1 MELSSSILL
10 SIFENQFKDDLNFEP
25 LSTGKNPCHFKY
37 AGQEFYAYIKNLSP
51 AYFTNKDI
59 WRAQLTGTS
68 ALEEIKATDDSVM
81 FVLLGYDEV
90 NHVYATWNPYFTK
103 QRIGTASSPSFYSR
117 LSEQNAVGKC
127 INTFKMLSL
136 NNDQE
141 VLLFNANCLPEYLAN
156 VNDYFEDG
164 EYVAIGSKRRT
175 DANEAFRTWNDLRQ
189 IEPLKNYC
197 ERHAE
202 LDIAQ
207 GADVTITRFIKEGF
221 FVKHKQYFLKYDSI
235 EQYFQAIADLGK
247 AGLLDTTQ
255 LLHLAFYCRS
265 LIESYSYDEDEK
277 EIIDWEERN
286 TDEDG
291 KLVRIT
297 NPELVEKL
305 REFLYNTEYPD
316 HLAAMNVAADFYGE
330 KFPSMGFADWMKAIK
345 NTIWDAEEARRI
357 SIGEQNATETK
368 TKRCKRQTY
377 MIQGRGPFNL
387 RRFVLEAVR
396 VFTDTF
402 KGLTYDEIKEIFPE
416 CTSNNYTLFV
426 TELEFSQMNE
436 DQKRRYFHG
445 DGEVFTDSKG
455 IHFYVSNQWS
465 APYAMMKIMPLLDGY
480 GIAWEKV
487 ENDDT
492 ENTSHLRQKG
502 TYEKK
507 TNRTS
512 VRLKIYVTMPD
523 GEKINGNN
531 VAETYCRTITRIG
544 PERIRA
550 LNLTCLY
557 TNLIATKDEI
567 PNLPGASYQP
577 VGGGF
582 YVNTHSSTNDKFN
595 WLEKINGL
603 LNLGMAIELR

>member
-10 SIFENQFKDDLNFEP
+10 SIFENQFKDDPNFEP

-141 VLLFNANCLPEYLAN
+141 VLLFNANCLPKYLAN
-156 VNDYFEDG
+156 ISDYFEDG

-175 DANEAFRTWNDLRQ
+175 EANEAFRTWNDLRQ

-197 ERHAE
+197 EQHTGQAF
-202 LDIAQ
+202 LQD
-207 GADVTITRFIKEGF
+207 ADVTITRFIKEGF

-235 EQYFQAIADLGK
+235 EQYNQAIIDLGE

-255 LLHLAFYCRS
+255 FLHLVFYYRS
-265 LIESYSYDEDEK
+265 LIESYPNDEDEE

-286 TDEDG
+286 IDGDG
-291 KLVRIT
+291 KLIRIT

-305 REFLYNTEYPD
+305 REFLYSTDYPD

-330 KFPSMGFADWMKAIK
+330 KFPSMGFADWMKAVK
-345 NTIWDAEEARRI
+345 NTIWDADEARRI

-368 TKRCKRQTY
+368 TKGGKRQMY
-377 MIQGRGPFNL
+377 MIQGHGPFNL
-387 RRFVLEAVR
+387 RRFILEAVR
-396 VFTDTF
+396 IFTDTF
-402 KGLTYDEIKEIFPE
+402 KDLTYEEIKEIFPE
-416 CTSNNYTLFV
+416 RASGNILFIS
-426 TELEFSQMNE
+426 EQEFSQKNE
-436 DQKRRYFHG
+436 DQKRRYFHE
-445 DGEVFTDSKG
+445 DGEIFADRNG
-455 IHFYVSNQWS
+455 IRFYVSNQWKE
-465 APYAMMKIMPLLDGY
+465 PDAMETIMPLLDGY
-480 GIAWEKV
+480 GIAWKKV

-492 ENTSHLRQKG
+492 ENTTPQSRPKR

-507 TNRTS
+507 TDRTS

-531 VAETYCRTITRIG
+531 VAGTYCRTITRIG

-582 YVNTHSSTNDKFN
+582 YVNTHSSTDDKFN
-595 WLEKINGL
+595 WLKKINGL
-603 LNLGMAIELR
+603 LNLGMTIEMR